1 MVPGMPLA
9 DIRIDDATWDA
20 ASPERRRE
28 WRQALGEL
36 LEEHVIEAPE
46 PLHLTVTV
54 EQGFVVLDARTAA
67 GAPYTTVKLPFERL
81 SPHLKEYFDICRDMG
96 KLTESAH
103 SPRLEALDIA
113 KRIAHDEAAETLLE
127 LCRPLKPDH
136 ATCRRLFTLLVTLHF
151 DTTRLLLPH
160 HRRP

>member
-1 MVPGMPLA
+1 MPIA

-28 WRQALGEL
+28 FRQAIGEL
-36 LEEHVIEAPE
+36 LEEHAVAPAE

-54 EQGFVVLDARTAA
+54 EGDRVAIDARTAA
-67 GAPYTTVKLPFERL
+67 GAPHTALSLPLDRL
-81 SPHLKEYFDICRDMG
+81 APHFKEYFDICRDMG
-96 KLTESAH
+96 KLAESAH

-113 KRIAHDEAAETLLE
+113 KRIAHDEAAETVRE
-127 LCRPLKPDH
+127 LTAPLAPDH
-136 ATCRRLFTLLVTLHF
+136 PTCRRLFTLLVTLRF

-160 HRRP
+160 HRR

>member
-1 MVPGMPLA
+1 MPLA

-20 ASPERRRE
+20 ASKARRAE

-36 LEEHVIEAPE
+36 LEEHHVEAPE
-46 PLHLTVTV
+46 PLHLLITV
-54 EQGFVVLDARTAA
+54 ERGFVVIDARTEA
-67 GAPYTTVKLPFERL
+67 GAPFARIQLPFERL
-81 SPHLKEYFDICRDMG
+81 SPHFKEYFDICRDMG
-96 KLTESAH
+96 KLSESQH

-113 KRIAHDEAAETLLE
+113 KRLAHDEAAEMLCE
-127 LCRPLKPDH
+127 LCKPLQPDH

-160 HRRP
+160 HRR